1 MDIVHLISEE
11 TFLRAVIKLWDATKH
26 YREQNQNLDIQEFE
40 TMHIHAE
47 DLWKKKFPNEPRP
60 EP

>member
-26 YREQNQNLDIQEFE
+26 YREQNQNFNIQEFE
-40 TMHIHAE
+40 DMYKHTE
-47 DLWKKKFPNEPRP
+47 DFWKENYSNEPRP
-60 EP
+60 KP